1 MSNSESKCFSLIVF
15 KNVETEEL
23 IKTLKEL
30 GNRELRVL
38 SRATNLRLNNSKFMT
53 VELAN
58 LFKLQLLHRDA
69 ESNAKVFADLV
80 SLKVLA
86 YCHEILKDSFE
97 DPTEEQLTELTP
109 RLVEKFGIFRTQ
121 IMYAICIDKEAA
133 AANHAI
139 KILSETGLLP
149 IRSNQRPK
157 SEIKVPAVP
166 EPISAEIKQGRK
178 ENRAKQRDL
187 RASKRAQK
195 RENDLEQKATQ
206 KLQKKNKIEKLK
218 KAHFGESSSTVSE
231 VDLPVASIK
240 RVHPLISR
248 FGEYA
253 GVHEDV
259 SRIGNAFVRF
269 SGNSKGYGKERPVLV
284 IAKTSKHYVVRP
296 IYSHARWPAGS
307 WRAVEI
313 IEWKE
318 AGLANNSYVGDET
331 HIVKHKNLKLRG
343 RLSLKDWNR
352 ICLGEVNSAGS

>member
-1 MSNSESKCFSLIVF
+1 MSNSESKHFSLRVI
-15 KNVETEEL
+15 KSAETEEIL
-23 IKTLKEL
+23 EILKEL

-38 SRATNLRLNNSKFMT
+38 SRRTNLRLNNSNFMT

-58 LFKLQLLHRDA
+58 LFIVQLLHRDA
-69 ESNAKVFADLV
+69 EFNSRIFADLA
-80 SLKVLA
+80 SLKVLVF
-86 YCHEILKDSFE
+86 CREVLKDSFE
-97 DPTEEQLTELTP
+97 DPTEEQLIELTP
-109 RLVEKFGIFRTQ
+109 RLVEKFGRFRTQ
-121 IMYAICIDKEAA
+121 LMYAICIDHEAV
-133 AANHAI
+133 AANHAT
-139 KILSETGLLP
+139 KILSENGLLP
-149 IRSNQRPK
+149 ISSNQRPK
-157 SEIKVPAVP
+157 TEIQGPAVP

-178 ENRAKQRDL
+178 ANRAKQRDL
-187 RASKRAQK
+187 RVSRRRQK
-195 RENDLEQKATQ
+195 RENELERKATR
-206 KLQKKNKIEKLK
+206 KLQKNNKTEKLK
-218 KAHFGESSSTVSE
+218 EVISEEPSSTVSE

-331 HIVKHKNLKLRG
+331 HTVKHKNLKLRG

-352 ICLGEVNSAGS
+352 VCLGEVNSVAS